1 MPTCAATHVY
11 AGFHR
16 QVSCW
21 RLTRE
26 GKDIL
31 TAIQVWWLVCLAGGC
46 LGIDTHSVAEV
57 TYDAGAG
64 EIMVALGRS
73 CPEMPTASVTFA
85 DLKREIDIGRSVHML
100 LTAA

>member
-1 MPTCAATHVY
+1 M
-11 AGFHR
+11 
-16 QVSCW
+16 
-21 RLTRE
+21 
-26 GKDIL
+26 
-31 TAIQVWWLVCLAGGC
+31 WWLVCPAGRC
-46 LGIDTHSVAEV
+46 LGTTTVLIQLLAEV

-85 DLKREIDIGRSVHML
+85 DLKREIDIGRSEL